1 MFSLMLFIFLCFLGM
16 LAVQF
21 YMLRTQE
28 RLNRA
33 LRDEHAQM
41 RVLLRAME
49 ARLDALGCP
58 APKLAETAVQAT
70 PAAQDPLLHLS
81 LEAPAAGR
89 PRPALRPWIRRWTC
103 TWTAAV
109 SLFRPFPLRRET
121 VFCSPGQSPG
131 MRPAPAPRQRF
142 VT

>member
-21 YMLRTQE
+21 YMLRSQE

-49 ARLDALGCP
+49 ARLDALGCTAVSASLGCP

-81 LEAPAAGR
+81 FDAPAAKK
-89 PRPALRPWIRRWTC
+89 A
-103 TWTAAV
+103 
-109 SLFRPFPLRRET
+109 
-121 VFCSPGQSPG
+121 
-131 MRPAPAPRQRF
+131 APRTPVVDPGLDLHMDSSR
-142 VT
+142 

>member
-21 YMLRTQE
+21 YMLRSQE

-58 APKLAETAVQAT
+58 APKLAETAAQAT

-81 LEAPAAGR
+81 FDAPAAKKAA
-89 PRPALRPWIRRWTC
+89 PRTPVVDPGLALFCPE
-103 TWTAAV
+103 AGV
-109 SLFRPFPLRRET
+109 PLRRG
-121 VFCSPGQSPG
+121 FCRAFSARRNS
-131 MRPAPAPRQRF
+131 ASS
-142 VT
+142 T

>member
-21 YMLRTQE
+21 YMLRSQE

-49 ARLDALGCP
+49 ARLEALGCP

-81 LEAPAAGR
+81 FDAPAAKK
-89 PRPALRPWIRRWTC
+89 A
-103 TWTAAV
+103 
-109 SLFRPFPLRRET
+109 
-121 VFCSPGQSPG
+121 
-131 MRPAPAPRQRF
+131 APRTPVVDPGLDLHMDSGR
-142 VT
+142 

>member
-21 YMLRTQE
+21 YMLRSQE

-81 LEAPAAGR
+81 FDAPAAKKAA
-89 PRPALRPWIRRWTC
+89 PRTPVVDPGLDLHMDSSRLGCSVFCREAGF
-103 TWTAAV
+103 
-109 SLFRPFPLRRET
+109 SLRRGFSRAFRARRASASST
-121 VFCSPGQSPG
+121 
-131 MRPAPAPRQRF
+131 
-142 VT
+142 

>member
-21 YMLRTQE
+21 YMLRS
-28 RLNRA
+28 
-33 LRDEHAQM
+33 HAQM

-81 LEAPAAGR
+81 FDAPAAKK
-89 PRPALRPWIRRWTC
+89 A
-103 TWTAAV
+103 
-109 SLFRPFPLRRET
+109 
-121 VFCSPGQSPG
+121 
-131 MRPAPAPRQRF
+131 APRTPVVDPGLDLHMDSSR
-142 VT
+142 

>member
-21 YMLRTQE
+21 YMLRSQE

-58 APKLAETAVQAT
+58 AETAVQAT

-81 LEAPAAGR
+81 FDAPAAKK
-89 PRPALRPWIRRWTC
+89 A
-103 TWTAAV
+103 
-109 SLFRPFPLRRET
+109 
-121 VFCSPGQSPG
+121 
-131 MRPAPAPRQRF
+131 APRTPVVDPGLDLHMNSSR
-142 VT
+142 

>member
-21 YMLRTQE
+21 YMLRSQE

-49 ARLDALGCP
+49 ARLDALGPQTGRNGRAGHACG
-58 APKLAETAVQAT
+58 TGS
-70 PAAQDPLLHLS
+70 PAASEL
-81 LEAPAAGR
+81 
-89 PRPALRPWIRRWTC
+89 
-103 TWTAAV
+103 
-109 SLFRPFPLRRET
+109 
-121 VFCSPGQSPG
+121 
-131 MRPAPAPRQRF
+131 
-142 VT
+142 

>member
-21 YMLRTQE
+21 YMLRSQE

-81 LEAPAAGR
+81 FDAPAAKKAA
-89 PRPALRPWIRRWTC
+89 PRTPVVDPGLDLHMDPEAGF
-103 TWTAAV
+103 
-109 SLFRPFPLRRET
+109 SLRRGSCRAFRARRDSASST
-121 VFCSPGQSPG
+121 
-131 MRPAPAPRQRF
+131 
-142 VT
+142 

>member
-21 YMLRTQE
+21 YMLRSQE

-58 APKLAETAVQAT
+58 APKLAETAVP

-81 LEAPAAGR
+81 FDAPAAKK
-89 PRPALRPWIRRWTC
+89 A
-103 TWTAAV
+103 
-109 SLFRPFPLRRET
+109 
-121 VFCSPGQSPG
+121 
-131 MRPAPAPRQRF
+131 APRTPVVDPGLDLHMDSGR
-142 VT
+142 

>member
-21 YMLRTQE
+21 YMLRSQE

-58 APKLAETAVQAT
+58 APKLAEKAVQAT

-81 LEAPAAGR
+81 FDAPAAKKAT
-89 PRPALRPWIRRWTC
+89 PRTP
-103 TWTAAV
+103 V
-109 SLFRPFPLRRET
+109 
-121 VFCSPGQSPG
+121 VDPGLDLHMDSS
-131 MRPAPAPRQRF
+131 R
-142 VT
+142 

>member
-21 YMLRTQE
+21 YMLRSQE

-81 LEAPAAGR
+81 FDRVLQIYG
-89 PRPALRPWIRRWTC
+89 
-103 TWTAAV
+103 V
-109 SLFRPFPLRRET
+109 VMLFTPCLYSIIIE
-121 VFCSPGQSPG
+121 FCKN
-131 MRPAPAPRQRF
+131 
-142 VT
+142 V

>member
-21 YMLRTQE
+21 YMLRSQE

-58 APKLAETAVQAT
+58 APKLAACRTGS
-70 PAAQDPLLHLS
+70 PAASEL
-81 LEAPAAGR
+81 
-89 PRPALRPWIRRWTC
+89 
-103 TWTAAV
+103 
-109 SLFRPFPLRRET
+109 
-121 VFCSPGQSPG
+121 
-131 MRPAPAPRQRF
+131 
-142 VT
+142 

>member
-21 YMLRTQE
+21 YM
-28 RLNRA
+28 
-33 LRDEHAQM
+33 M

-81 LEAPAAGR
+81 FDAPAAKK
-89 PRPALRPWIRRWTC
+89 A
-103 TWTAAV
+103 
-109 SLFRPFPLRRET
+109 
-121 VFCSPGQSPG
+121 
-131 MRPAPAPRQRF
+131 APRTPVVDPGLDLHMDSGR
-142 VT
+142 